1 MSDSS
6 DSIER
11 KETAR
16 WTSFRADPP
25 GNNTIRILTVDDN
38 EALRYSLV
46 RSLRDAGYQV
56 VEAKTGA
63 EAIARAAELPDLI
76 TLDVNLP
83 DMNGFQV
90 CRKIKADPATT
101 HIPILHVSSTFV
113 DPQSRVRGLEGGAD
127 AYLAEPIDRAELVA
141 TVGALLRLKRAET
154 VARQQAEAAETARR
168 ELAQLNATLEI
179 RVNERTAELKTA
191 NEGLRELSGRI
202 LQLQDD
208 ERRRIAREL
217 HDSVGQLLA
226 AITMNMAVVEEELG
240 ALSPEANKAFL
251 ENRTFVQQIIQGIRT
266 ISHLLHPPL
275 LDESGLP
282 SALGWYVEEFSERS
296 GIKVSLEFSPDFDR
310 FSPELETAVFRIVQE
325 GLGNIHRHSQ
335 SQTANIRVT
344 AADGCLSLEIRDAG
358 HGIPAE
364 KQKQIKLGIRTGVG
378 LRGIRERVTQMGG
391 RLEIESDSSGTTI
404 FAKFPCAPA
413 VAAKQLT

>member
-1 MSDSS
+1 MFDSVQTK
-6 DSIER
+6 DA
-11 KETAR
+11 AR
-16 WTSFRADPP
+16 WEAFRADPS
-25 GNNTIRILTVDDN
+25 GNGTIKILTVDDN

-63 EAIARAAELPDLI
+63 EALARAAELPDLI

-90 CRKIKADPATT
+90 CRRIKADPATT

-113 DPQSRVRGLEGGAD
+113 DPQSRVQGLEGGAD

-154 VARQQAEAAETARR
+154 AARQQAEAAEMARR
-168 ELAQLNATLEI
+168 ELSQLNATLEV
-179 RVNERTAELKTA
+179 RVAERTAELKTA

-202 LQLQDD
+202 LQLQDE

-226 AITMNMAVVEEELG
+226 AISMNMAVVEGELSS
-240 ALSPEANKAFL
+240 LSPEAKKAFL
-251 ENRTFVQQIIQGIRT
+251 ENRSFVQQILQGIRT

-282 SALGWYVEEFSERS
+282 SALRWYVEEFSQRS
-296 GIKVSLEFSPDFDR
+296 GIKVSLEFSPAFNR
-310 FSPELETAVFRIVQE
+310 FAAELETAVFRIVQE
-325 GLGNIHRHSQ
+325 CLGNIHRHSQ
-335 SQTANIRVT
+335 SPTAEIRVT
-344 AADGCLSLEIRDAG
+344 AGRDGLSVEVRDAG
-358 HGIPAE
+358 RGIPAE
-364 KQKQIKLGIRTGVG
+364 KQQQIKLGIRTGVG
-378 LRGIRERVTQMGG
+378 LRGMRERVTQMRGT
-391 RLEIESDSSGTTI
+391 LKIDSDSRGTTVL
-404 FAKFPCAPA
+404 ATFPCAPA
-413 VAAKQLT
+413 APTCKGVA

>member
-1 MSDSS
+1 MAESS
-6 DSIER
+6 DSKER

-16 WTSFRADPP
+16 WESFRADAT

-63 EAIARAAELPDLI
+63 EALARAAELPDLI

-90 CRKIKADPATT
+90 CRKLKADPTTT

-154 VARQQAEAAETARR
+154 AARQQAEAAEAARR
-168 ELAQLNATLEI
+168 ELTQLNATLEV

-191 NEGLRELSGRI
+191 NQGLRELSGRI

-226 AITMNMAVVEEELG
+226 AISMNMAVVEQEVNV
-240 ALSPEANKAFL
+240 LSPEANKAFL
-251 ENRTFVQQIIQGIRT
+251 ENRGFVQQILQGIRT

-282 SALGWYVEEFSERS
+282 SALRWYVEEFSQRS

-335 SQTANIRVT
+335 SPTASIRVIET
-344 AADGCLSLEIRDAG
+344 ENWLSLEIRDAG
-358 HGIPAE
+358 RGIPTE
-364 KQKQIKLGIRTGVG
+364 KQQQIKLGIRTGVG

-391 RLEIESDSSGTTI
+391 QLEIESDSSGTAI
-404 FAKFPCAPA
+404 LARFPCVPA
-413 VAAKQLT
+413 LASK

>member
-1 MSDSS
+1 MSDSVQMK
-6 DSIER
+6 DA
-11 KETAR
+11 AR
-16 WTSFRADPP
+16 WEAFRADPS
-25 GNNTIRILTVDDN
+25 GNGTIKILTVDDN

-46 RSLRDAGYQV
+46 RSLCDAGYQV

-63 EAIARAAELPDLI
+63 EALARAAELPDLI

-113 DPQSRVRGLEGGAD
+113 DPQSRVQGLEGGAD

-154 VARQQAEAAETARR
+154 AARQQAESAEMARH
-168 ELAQLNATLEI
+168 ELAQLNATLEV
-179 RVNERTAELKTA
+179 RVAERTAELKAA

-217 HDSVGQLLA
+217 HDTVGQLLA
-226 AITMNMAVVEEELG
+226 AISMNMAVVETELPS
-240 ALSPEANKAFL
+240 LSPEGKKAFL
-251 ENRTFVQQIIQGIRT
+251 ENRSFVQQILQGIRT

-282 SALGWYVEEFSERS
+282 SALRWYVEEFSQRS
-296 GIKVSLEFSPDFDR
+296 GIQVSLEFSPGFHR
-310 FSPELETAVFRIVQE
+310 FTPELETAVFRIVQE
-325 GLGNIHRHSQ
+325 CLGNIHRHSQ
-335 SQTANIRVT
+335 SPTAGIRVT
-344 AADGCLSLEIRDAG
+344 AGRDGLSLEVQDAG
-358 HGIPAE
+358 RGIPAE
-364 KQKQIKLGIRTGVG
+364 KQQQIKLGIRTGVG
-378 LRGIRERVTQMGG
+378 LRGMRERVAQMGG
-391 RLEIESDSSGTTI
+391 TFKIDSDSSGTTVL
-404 FAKFPCAPA
+404 ATFPCAPA
-413 VAAKQLT
+413 AATSQGAA

>member
-1 MSDSS
+1 MSDLIGMK
-6 DSIER
+6 DA
-11 KETAR
+11 AR
-16 WTSFRADPP
+16 WEAFRTDPT
-25 GNNTIRILTVDDN
+25 GNEKITILTVDDN
-38 EALRYSLV
+38 EALRYSVV

-56 VEAKTGA
+56 IEAKTGA
-63 EAIARAAELPDLI
+63 EALARASELPDLI

-113 DPQSRVRGLEGGAD
+113 DPQSRVKGLEGGAD

-141 TVGALLRLKRAET
+141 TVGALLRLKQAET
-154 VARQQAEAAETARR
+154 AARQQAEVAEAARR
-168 ELAQLNATLEI
+168 ELAQLNATLEL

-202 LQLQDD
+202 LQLQDE

-217 HDSVGQLLA
+217 HDTVGQLLA
-226 AITMNMAVVEEELG
+226 AISMNMAVIEAELT

-251 ENRTFVQQIIQGIRT
+251 ENRSFVRQILQGIRT

-282 SALGWYVEEFSERS
+282 SALRWYVEEFSQRS
-296 GIKVSLEFSPDFDR
+296 GIKVNLEFSPGFDR
-310 FSPELETAVFRIVQE
+310 FAPELETAVFRIVQE
-325 GLGNIHRHSQ
+325 ALGNIHRHSQ
-335 SQTANIRVT
+335 SPTANIRIT
-344 AADGCLSLEIRDAG
+344 AEPGCLHLEIRDAG
-358 HGIPAE
+358 RGIAAE
-364 KQKQIKLGIRTGVG
+364 KQQEIKLGIRTGVG
-378 LRGIRERVTQMGG
+378 LRGMRERATQMGG
-391 RLEIESDSSGTTI
+391 HLEIESNSGGTTI
-404 FAKFPCAPA
+404 LATFPCPPVSAIA
-413 VAAKQLT
+413 GKAQ